1 MMRRREIV
9 MGLAGAVLSISAA
22 SAQQPQR
29 PKTIGL
35 LTGVAEDNAVIRR
48 PIEELRQALWARGW
62 REGDN
67 LQIIYRFAAGEPE
80 RVQRFATEFVSLQ
93 PDLIV
98 AHTAVVV
105 AALHR
110 ATRTLPIV
118 FVSIPD
124 PVADGFVV
132 SLGRPGGNMTGFT
145 NYDFAIGGK
154 WLEILK
160 EIAPT
165 TQRVALLLNPDAKS
179 YSAYSG
185 YWQSVEG
192 GARAISIVAQLAPVH
207 DLDEI
212 EKALTALAAEPGS
225 GLIVPLSAPIT
236 THVGEIIELTSRYRV
251 PAIYPLGAY
260 ARQGGLVAYGISLSD
275 LFRRA
280 ADYVDRILNGEK
292 PAELPVQGP
301 TKFELVINLK
311 TAKALGLTL
320 PQSLLARADEV
331 IE

>member
-1 MMRRREIV
+1 MAGGRQPSADLSLW
-9 MGLAGAVLSISAA
+9 LAGEA
-22 SAQQPQR
+22 
-29 PKTIGL
+29 
-35 LTGVAEDNAVIRR
+35 
-48 PIEELRQALWARGW
+48 
-62 REGDN
+62 
-67 LQIIYRFAAGEPE
+67 E
-80 RVQRFATEFVSLQ
+80 RVQRLATEFVRLR

-98 AHTAVVV
+98 AHTALVV

-110 ATRTLPIV
+110 ITRTVPIV

-132 SLGRPGGNMTGFT
+132 SLARPGGNMTGFT

-160 EIAPT
+160 EIAPET
-165 TQRVALLLNPDAKS
+165 RIVAVLLNPDAS

-185 YWQSVEG
+185 YWESVEA
-192 GARAISIVAQLAPVH
+192 GARAISIAARLASVH
-207 DLDEI
+207 DRDEI
-212 EKALTALAAEPGS
+212 KSAITALAAEPGS

-236 THVGEIIELTSRYRV
+236 AHVLEIIELTAHHRV
-251 PAIYPLGAY
+251 PAIYPLGDY
-260 ARQGGLVAYGISLSD
+260 ATQGGLVAYGTSLSD

-280 ADYVDRILNGEK
+280 ADYVDRILKGAS

-301 TKFELVINLK
+301 IKFELAINLK
-311 TAKALGLTL
+311 TAKALGLSVS
-320 PQSLLARADEV
+320 SLIARADEV